1 MPDWTCRERVDDRGQ
16 VSDDW
21 LRPLG
26 ETGLVVSAIGAGG
39 GPLGNMPETFGSDV
53 DADQGIATVRR
64 ILAGPITFLDTSNVY
79 GGGDSERRIGRAL
92 GEVGGLPAG
101 FVLATK
107 VDRGA
112 DGSFDAARVRRSFE
126 ESLQRLGL
134 DRIQLLFLHDPEF
147 AVTFDDAMTPNGAV
161 PALVRIKDEGLAG
174 VIGVAGG
181 EIALMRRFVETGA
194 FDVLLTHSRY
204 SLVDRSADETITI
217 ARERGVAVVNAA
229 VLGGGI
235 LAVGTSRSTRYG
247 YREAPGE
254 TLTAVA
260 AIEDVC
266 RRHGVPLA
274 AAAMQFSLRDERISS
289 TLVGFSRPERVDE
302 TVRLAHWPIPDELW
316 SDVEGH
322 VPAPGVWL
330 W

>member
-1 MPDWTCRERVDDRGQ
+1 MV
-16 VSDDW
+16 
-21 LRPLG
+21 

-39 GPLGNMPETFGSDV
+39 GPLGSMPETLGRGV
-53 DADQGIATVRR
+53 AADQGVTTVRR
-64 ILAGPITFLDTSNVY
+64 ILAGPITFLDTSNGY
-79 GGGDSERRIGRAL
+79 GGGESERRIGRAL
-92 GEVGGLPAG
+92 GEVGGMPSG

-107 VDRGA
+107 VDRGV
-112 DGSFDAARVRRSFE
+112 DGSFGAARVRQSLV

-147 AVTFDDAMTPNGAV
+147 AVTFDEAMAPQGAV
-161 PALVRIKDEGLAG
+161 PELVRLKDEGLAG

-181 EIALMRRFVETGA
+181 EIDLMRRFVETGA

-247 YREAPGE
+247 YRDASPE
-254 TLTAVA
+254 TLTAIA
-260 AIEDVC
+260 AIEGVC
-266 RRHGVPLA
+266 RSHDVPLA
-274 AAAMQFSLRDERISS
+274 AAAMQFSQRDERISS

-302 TVRLAHWPIPDELW
+302 TIRLAQWPIPDELW
-316 SDVEGH
+316 IEVERH

>member
-1 MPDWTCRERVDDRGQ
+1 MN
-16 VSDDW
+16 W

-39 GPLGNMPETFGSDV
+39 GPLGSMPENFGRDV
-53 DADQGIATVRR
+53 DADEGVATVRR
-64 ILAGPITFLDTSNVY
+64 VLAGPITFLDTSNAY
-79 GGGDSERRIGRAL
+79 SGGESERRIGRAL
-92 GEVGGLPAG
+92 AGAGGLPAG

-107 VDRGA
+107 VDAGT

-126 ESLQRLGL
+126 ESMQRLGL

-147 AVTFDDAMTPNGAV
+147 AITFEEAMAPQGGAV
-161 PALVRIKDEGLAG
+161 GELVRLKDEGLAG
-174 VIGVAGG
+174 IIGVAGG
-181 EIALMRRFVETGA
+181 DVGMMRQFVETGA

-204 SLVDRSADETITI
+204 SLVDRSADETITS

-235 LAVGTSRSTRYG
+235 LAVGASRSTRYG
-247 YREAPGE
+247 YREAPPD
-254 TLTAVA
+254 TLAAIA

-266 RRHGVPLA
+266 RAHDVPLG
-274 AAAMQFSLRDERISS
+274 AAAMQFSQRDERISS

-302 TVRLAHWPIPDELW
+302 TIRLAEWPIPDELW
-316 SDVEGH
+316 TEVERH
-322 VPAPGVWL
+322 VPAPNNWL

>member
-1 MPDWTCRERVDDRGQ
+1 MNP
-16 VSDDW
+16 DW

-39 GPLGNMPETFGSDV
+39 GPLGSMPETFGRAV
-53 DADQGIATVRR
+53 IADEGVATVRR
-64 ILAGPITFLDTSNVY
+64 ILAGPITFLDTSNAY
-79 GGGDSERRIGRAL
+79 GGGESERRIGRAL
-92 GEVGGLPAG
+92 AQVGGLPPG

-107 VDRGA
+107 VDAGA
-112 DGSFDAARVRRSFE
+112 DGSFDGARVRRSFE
-126 ESLQRLGL
+126 ESMERLGL

-147 AVTFDDAMTPNGAV
+147 AITFDEAMAPKGAV
-161 PALVRIKDEGLAG
+161 SELTRLKDESLAG

-181 EIALMRRFVETGA
+181 EIGMMRQFVETGA

-204 SLVDRSADETITI
+204 SLVDRSADDTITS

-247 YREAPGE
+247 YREASPE
-254 TLTAVA
+254 TLA
-260 AIEDVC
+260 AITAIEEVC
-266 RRHGVPLA
+266 GAHNVPLA
-274 AAAMQFSLRDERISS
+274 AAAMQFSQRDERISS
-289 TLVGFSRPERVDE
+289 TLVGFSRAERVDE
-302 TVRLAHWPIPDELW
+302 TMRLAEWQIPEELW
-316 SDVEGH
+316 TEVERH
-322 VPAPGVWL
+322 VPPSGNWL

>member
-1 MPDWTCRERVDDRGQ
+1 MASE
-16 VSDDW
+16 W

-39 GPLGNMPETFGSDV
+39 GPLGSMPENFGRV
-53 DADQGIATVRR
+53 DANLGVATVRR
-64 ILAGPITFLDTSNVY
+64 VLAGPMTFLDTSNGY
-79 GGGDSERRIGRAL
+79 SGGESERRIGTAL
-92 GEVGGLPAG
+92 AEAGGLPAG

-107 VDRGA
+107 VDPGA
-112 DGSFDAARVRRSFE
+112 DGSFGAARVRESLE

-147 AVTFDDAMTPNGAV
+147 AVTFDEAMAPQGPVAE
-161 PALVRIKDEGLAG
+161 LVRLKDEGLAG

-181 EIALMRRFVETGA
+181 DITLMGRLVETGA

-204 SLVDRSADETITI
+204 SLVDRSADETISN

-247 YREAPGE
+247 YREASPE
-254 TLTAVA
+254 TLAAVA
-260 AIEDVC
+260 AIEGVC
-266 RRHGVPLA
+266 RAHDVPLA
-274 AAAMQFSLRDERISS
+274 AAAMQFSLRDERIGS
-289 TLVGFSRPERVDE
+289 TLVGFSKPERVDE
-302 TVRLAHWPIPDELW
+302 TLRLAQWPIPDELW
-316 SDVEGH
+316 GEVEH
-322 VPAPGVWL
+322 LVPPPANWL

>member
-1 MPDWTCRERVDDRGQ
+1 M
-16 VSDDW
+16 SDDW

-26 ETGLVVSAIGAGG
+26 QTGLVVSAIGAGG
-39 GPLGNMPETFGSDV
+39 GPLGSMPETLGRGV
-53 DADQGIATVRR
+53 AADQGVATVRR
-64 ILAGPITFLDTSNVY
+64 ILAGPITFLDTSNGY
-79 GGGDSERRIGRAL
+79 GGGESERRIGRAL
-92 GEVGGLPAG
+92 GEVGGMPSG

-107 VDRGA
+107 VDRGV
-112 DGSFDAARVRRSFE
+112 DGSFGAARVRQSLV

-147 AVTFDDAMTPNGAV
+147 AVTFDEAMAPQGAV
-161 PALVRIKDEGLAG
+161 PELVRLKDEGLAG

-181 EIALMRRFVETGA
+181 EIDLMRRFVETGA

-247 YREAPGE
+247 YRDASPE
-254 TLTAVA
+254 TLTAIA
-260 AIEDVC
+260 AIEGVC
-266 RRHGVPLA
+266 RSHDVPLA
-274 AAAMQFSLRDERISS
+274 AAAMQFSQRDERISS

-302 TVRLAHWPIPDELW
+302 TIRLAQWPIPDELW
-316 SDVEGH
+316 IEVERH

>member
-1 MPDWTCRERVDDRGQ
+1 M
-16 VSDDW
+16 SDW

-39 GPLGNMPETFGSDV
+39 GPLGSMPENFGRDV
-53 DADQGIATVRR
+53 VADEGVATVRR
-64 ILAGPITFLDTSNVY
+64 ILAGPITFLDTSNGY
-79 GGGDSERRIGRAL
+79 SGGESERRIGKAL
-92 GEVGGLPAG
+92 AEAGGLPAG

-107 VDRGA
+107 VDPGA
-112 DGSFDAARVRRSFE
+112 DGSFGAVRVRQSLE

-147 AVTFDDAMTPNGAV
+147 ATTFDEAMAPQGAV
-161 PALVRIKDEGLAG
+161 PELVRLKEEGLAG

-181 EIALMRRFVETGA
+181 EVALMRQFVETGA

-204 SLVDRSADETITI
+204 SLVDRSADETITT

-235 LAVGTSRSTRYG
+235 LAVGTARSTRYG
-247 YREAPGE
+247 YREASPD
-254 TLTAVA
+254 TLTAIA
-260 AIEDVC
+260 AIEGVC
-266 RRHGVPLA
+266 QRHGVPLA
-274 AAAMQFSLRDERISS
+274 AAAMQFSLRDERINS
-289 TLVGFSRPERVDE
+289 TLVGFSRQERVDE
-302 TVRLAHWPIPDELW
+302 TIRLAEWPIPDELW
-316 SDVEGH
+316 SDVERH
-322 VPAPGVWL
+322 VPASGNWL

>member
-1 MPDWTCRERVDDRGQ
+1 MVGQ

-26 ETGLVVSAIGAGG
+26 QTGLVVSAIGAGG
-39 GPLGNMPETFGSDV
+39 GPLGSMPEILGREV
-53 DADQGIATVRR
+53 PAEQGVATVRR
-64 ILAGPITFLDTSNVY
+64 ILAGPITFLDTSNGY
-79 GGGDSERRIGRAL
+79 GGGESERRIGRAL
-92 GEVGGLPAG
+92 GEVGGMPSG

-107 VDRGA
+107 VDRGV
-112 DGSFDAARVRRSFE
+112 DGSFGAARVRQSLE

-147 AVTFDDAMTPNGAV
+147 AVTFDEAMGPQGAV
-161 PALVRIKDEGLAG
+161 PELVRLKDEGLAG

-181 EIALMRRFVETGA
+181 EIELMRRFVETGA

-247 YREAPGE
+247 YREASPE
-254 TLTAVA
+254 TLTAIA
-260 AIEDVC
+260 AIEGLC
-266 RRHGVPLA
+266 RSHDVPLA
-274 AAAMQFSLRDERISS
+274 AAAMQFSQRDERISS
-289 TLVGFSRPERVDE
+289 TLVGFSRPERVDD
-302 TVRLAHWPIPDELW
+302 TIRLAQWPIPDELW
-316 SDVEGH
+316 IEVERH
-322 VPAPGVWL
+322 VPEPAVWL

>member
-1 MPDWTCRERVDDRGQ
+1 LTWPRT
-16 VSDDW
+16 
-21 LRPLG
+21 
-26 ETGLVVSAIGAGG
+26 
-39 GPLGNMPETFGSDV
+39 
-53 DADQGIATVRR
+53 
-64 ILAGPITFLDTSNVY
+64 Y
-79 GGGDSERRIGRAL
+79 GGGESERRIGKAL
-92 GEVGGLPAG
+92 AEVGGMSSG

-107 VDRGA
+107 VDPGA
-112 DGSFDAARVRRSFE
+112 DRSFGAARVRQSLE

-147 AVTFDDAMTPNGAV
+147 AVTFDEAMGSQGAV
-161 PALVRIKDEGLAG
+161 SGLVRLKDEGLAG

-235 LAVGTSRSTRYG
+235 LAVGTPRSTRYG
-247 YREAPGE
+247 YRDAPPE
-254 TLTAVA
+254 TLTAIA
-260 AIEDVC
+260 AIEGVC
-266 RRHGVPLA
+266 RRHDVPLA
-274 AAAMQFSLRDERISS
+274 AAAIQFSQRDERISS

-302 TVRLAHWPIPDELW
+302 TVRLAQWPIPDELW
-316 SDVEGH
+316 IDIDHH
-322 VPAPGVWL
+322 VPAPEIWL

>member
-1 MPDWTCRERVDDRGQ
+1 M
-16 VSDDW
+16 SDDW

-39 GPLGNMPETFGSDV
+39 GPLGSTPETFGADV
-53 DADQGIATVRR
+53 DADQGVATVRR
-64 ILAGPITFLDTSNVY
+64 IIAGPITFLDTSNAY
-79 GGGDSERRIGRAL
+79 GGGDSERRIGRAV
-92 GEVGGLPAG
+92 GEMGGLPAG

-112 DGSFDAARVRRSFE
+112 DGSFGAARVRRSFE

-147 AVTFDDAMTPNGAV
+147 AVTFDEAVAPDGAV
-161 PALVRIKDEGLAG
+161 PELVRLKDEGLAG
-174 VIGVAGG
+174 AIGVAGG
-181 EIALMRRFVETGA
+181 ELGLMRRFVETDA

-217 ARERGVAVVNAA
+217 ARQRGVAVVNAA

-235 LAVGTSRSTRYG
+235 LAVGTSRSSRYG
-247 YREAPGE
+247 YREAPPE
-254 TLTAVA
+254 TLSAVA
-260 AIEDVC
+260 AIEGVC

-302 TVRLAHWPIPDELW
+302 TIRLAQWPIPEELW
-316 SDVEGH
+316 SEVEGH
-322 VPAPGVWL
+322 LPAQDVWL

>member
-1 MPDWTCRERVDDRGQ
+1 M
-16 VSDDW
+16 SDDW

-39 GPLGNMPETFGSDV
+39 GPLGSMPETFGRGV
-53 DADQGIATVRR
+53 AADQGVATVRR
-64 ILAGPITFLDTSNVY
+64 ILAGPITFLDTSNGY
-79 GGGDSERRIGRAL
+79 GGGESERRIGKAL
-92 GEVGGLPAG
+92 GEVGGMPSG

-112 DGSFDAARVRRSFE
+112 DSSFGAVRVRQSLE
-126 ESLQRLGL
+126 ESLQRLGF
-134 DRIQLLFLHDPEF
+134 DRVQLLFLHDPEF
-147 AVTFDDAMTPNGAV
+147 AVTFDEAMAPQGAV
-161 PALVRIKDEGLAG
+161 PELVRLRDEGLAG

-181 EIALMRRFVETGA
+181 EIALMRRFIETGA

-247 YREAPGE
+247 YRDASPE
-254 TLTAVA
+254 TLTAIA
-260 AIEDVC
+260 AIEGVC
-266 RRHGVPLA
+266 RSHDVPLA
-274 AAAMQFSLRDERISS
+274 AAAMQFSQRDERISS

-302 TVRLAHWPIPDELW
+302 TIGLAQWPIPDELW
-316 SDVEGH
+316 IEVERH

-330 W
+330 S

>member
-1 MPDWTCRERVDDRGQ
+1 M
-16 VSDDW
+16 SDDW

-39 GPLGNMPETFGSDV
+39 GPLGGMPETFGRGV
-53 DADQGIATVRR
+53 AAVQGVATVRR
-64 ILAGPITFLDTSNVY
+64 ILAGPITFLDTSNGY
-79 GGGDSERRIGRAL
+79 GGGESERRIGKAL
-92 GEVGGLPAG
+92 GEVGGMPSG

-112 DGSFDAARVRRSFE
+112 DGSFGAVRVRQSFE

-134 DRIQLLFLHDPEF
+134 DRVQLLFLHDPEF
-147 AVTFDDAMTPNGAV
+147 AVTFDEAMAPQGAV
-161 PALVRIKDEGLAG
+161 PELLRLRDEGLAG

-181 EIALMRRFVETGA
+181 EIVLMRRFIETGA

-247 YREAPGE
+247 YRDASPE
-254 TLTAVA
+254 TLTAIA
-260 AIEDVC
+260 AIEGVC
-266 RRHGVPLA
+266 RSHDVPLA
-274 AAAMQFSLRDERISS
+274 AAAMQFSQRDERISS
-289 TLVGFSRPERVDE
+289 TLVGFSRPERIDQ
-302 TVRLAHWPIPDELW
+302 TIRLAQWPIPDELW
-316 SDVEGH
+316 IEVERH

>member
-1 MPDWTCRERVDDRGQ
+1 M
-16 VSDDW
+16 SDDW

-26 ETGLVVSAIGAGG
+26 QTGLVVSAIGAGG
-39 GPLGNMPETFGSDV
+39 GPLGSMPETLGRGV
-53 DADQGIATVRR
+53 AADQGVTTVRR
-64 ILAGPITFLDTSNVY
+64 ILAGPITFLDTSNGY
-79 GGGDSERRIGRAL
+79 GGGESERRIGRAL
-92 GEVGGLPAG
+92 GEVGGMPSG

-107 VDRGA
+107 VDRGV
-112 DGSFDAARVRRSFE
+112 DGSFGAARVRQSLV

-147 AVTFDDAMTPNGAV
+147 AVTFDEAMAPQGAV
-161 PALVRIKDEGLAG
+161 PELVRLKDEGLAG

-181 EIALMRRFVETGA
+181 EIDLMRRFVETGA

-247 YREAPGE
+247 YRDASPE
-254 TLTAVA
+254 TLTAIA
-260 AIEDVC
+260 AIEGVC
-266 RRHGVPLA
+266 RSHDVPLA
-274 AAAMQFSLRDERISS
+274 AAAMQFSQRDERISS

-302 TVRLAHWPIPDELW
+302 TIRLAQWPIPDELW
-316 SDVEGH
+316 IEVERH